1 MCALVTVVQTCALPI
16 SWQTWLIA
24 DEGNAIQRVH
34 VAQDE
39 AVKAVSAEIASQRA
53 AVEKVLTAVDPAT
66 LMSNPVQSAAA
77 LRQQLPQAKKLE
89 LYSGDL
95 SEVLRANYREFG
107 YAKAA
112 QLMRSEEHR
121 SELQSLMRI
130 S

>member
-1 MCALVTVVQTCALPI
+1 MSIIFSSERRNTRFALVTGVQTCALPI

-77 LRQQLPQAKKLE
+77 LRQI
-89 LYSGDL
+89 G
-95 SEVLRANYREFG
+95 RASCRERVC
-107 YAKAA
+107 
-112 QLMRSEEHR
+112 Q
-121 SELQSLMRI
+121 
-130 S
+130 